1 MRRPRLP
8 GGAPI
13 SLARSRRAALSVA
26 LFVLLAALVLL
37 SDLRA
42 QPTAAAAQNAWLTAC
57 ANGTVVPEPAAS
69 PALVA
74 DCAALLE
81 SRDALH
87 GTTVLNLQRAGL
99 DGVIPAALG
108 RLTGLRELRV
118 SSHDRLTGPIQP
130 GLGRLANLRWL
141 AVADMPMTPVPTCN
155 LTVTAGE
162 GGSAEPA
169 GTTTHTEG
177 EPVTLTAG

>member
-1 MRRPRLP
+1 MEIRSKQQMLRQGGRCGDRDCREVRPSRWH
-8 GGAPI
+8 
-13 SLARSRRAALSVA
+13 ARA
-26 LFVLLAALVLL
+26 
-37 SDLRA
+37 A
-42 QPTAAAAQNAWLTAC
+42 QPTAAAAQNVWLTAC
-57 ANGTVVPEPAAS
+57 AKGTVVPEPAAN

-81 SRDALH
+81 SMVPLR

-108 RLTGLRELRV
+108 RLTGPRELRV
-118 SSHDRLTGPIQP
+118 SSHDRPTGPIRA
-130 GLGRLANLRWL
+130 GLGRFVNLRWL
-141 AVADMPMTPVPTCN
+141 EVADMPVTPVPTYN